1 MILRF
6 ILFAG
11 LSMSLSSCIKL
22 DSLMFDGDPAS
33 LEDYD
38 FTSELLNGIDPSRI
52 TSELI
57 PVGSGRDRLHV
68 IYVERDVAKLDA
80 RIDPELEM
88 TVLFSHGNRGNMTKY
103 WGRVGYFEQMGFHV
117 VTYDYRGYG
126 ASSGKTTEAHIRED
140 VETVYDY
147 AQSRGARSVLSV
159 GYSMGGVPAIWL
171 CSPQSGREVAGCF
184 TESTFASNDAVMEQ
198 AVGYDLPGESLME
211 PLNNES
217 RIATVLV
224 PFLLMHGTLD
234 NRVSIDSALR
244 LWNAVRDNNALNTF
258 YPVVAGHRNV
268 PVPSYTGH
276 EEPRE
281 YSHPSELP
289 ENLRAD
295 YNLYAE
301 RVVAFAAAAARI
313 GGNP

>member
-1 MILRF
+1 MY
-6 ILFAG
+6 
-11 LSMSLSSCIKL
+11 
-22 DSLMFDGDPAS
+22 DGDPAS

-38 FTSELLNGIDPSRI
+38 FTSEPLNGIARARI

-57 PVGSGRDRLHV
+57 PVGKGSDELHV
-68 IYVERDVAKLDA
+68 IFVERDVAKLDS
-80 RIDPELEM
+80 RIDPDLEM
-88 TVLFSHGNRGNMTKY
+88 TVLFSHGNRGNMRRY

-126 ASSGKTTEAHIRED
+126 ASSGKTTQAHLYED

-147 AQSRGARSVLSV
+147 ALRRSSRAVLSV
-159 GYSMGGVPAIWL
+159 GYSMGGVAAIWL
-171 CSPQSGREVAGCF
+171 CSPESGRAVVGCF
-184 TESTFASNDAVMEQ
+184 VESTFASSDAVMEQ

-211 PLNNES
+211 PLDNES
-217 RIATVLV
+217 RIATVVV

-234 NRVSIDSALR
+234 DRVSFDSALR
-244 LWNAVRDNNALNTF
+244 LWKAVRSNNPLNTF

-301 RVVAFAAAAARI
+301 RIVAFTAAAART
-313 GGNP
+313 GQNP

>member
-1 MILRF
+1 MILRCC
-6 ILFAG
+6 LVLG
-11 LSMSLSSCIKL
+11 LGGLLGSCVQL
-22 DSLMFDGDPAS
+22 DPLMFAGDPAS

-57 PVGSGRDRLHV
+57 PVGNTRDELHV
-68 IYVERDVAKLDA
+68 IYVARDVAKLDS
-80 RIDPELEM
+80 RVDPSLEM
-88 TVLFSHGNRGNMTKY
+88 AVLFSHGNRGNMTRY
-103 WGRVGYFEQMGFHV
+103 WDRVGYFEQMGFHV

-126 ASSGKTTEAHIRED
+126 ASSGQTSEAHLRQD
-140 VETVYDY
+140 VETTYDY
-147 AQSRGARSVLSV
+147 ALSRGARTVLSV

-171 CSPQSGREVAGCF
+171 CSPDSGRAVIGCF
-184 TESTFASNDAVMEQ
+184 TESTFASNDAVIEQ

-211 PLNNES
+211 PLDNES
-217 RIATVLV
+217 RIATVRV

-234 NRVSIDSALR
+234 DRVSFDNALR
-244 LWNAVRDNNALNTF
+244 LWDAVQSNHPLNTF
-258 YPVVAGHRNV
+258 YPVIAGHRNV

-289 ENLRAD
+289 QDLRAD

-301 RVVAFAAAAARI
+301 RVMAFTAAATKTWQA
-313 GGNP
+313 P